1 MPEHWVLGIGYWRGG
16 GGVDLEGR
24 MTYKGVVDR
33 RDATG
38 FVFNLA

>member
-1 MPEHWVLGIGYWRGG
+1 MGIGYWVLEGRGW